1 MGLTWQMALIPAAGL
16 GSWLA
21 VGRVLGWLRRRAILD
36 RPNAR
41 SAHSVPV
48 PRGGGLGLMAA
59 LLPALAVLWLS
70 REPAS
75 WHAWGVSAGVLLLA
89 AISWVDDRRSLHALP
104 RLLAHG
110 LAALI
115 AVLALPA
122 DALIVQGLLPLWA
135 DRAFGLL
142 ALVYFINIFNFM
154 DGIDGISGVEAL
166 SVGVG
171 AAIVAWI
178 DALAGGPIE
187 GLILAAAA
195 LGWLAWN
202 WQPARLFLGDVGSVP
217 LGFLLGWLLL
227 RLAAE
232 GAWVAALAL
241 PAYYL
246 ADATLTLARR
256 VLRGEKPWEAHREHA
271 YQRATQRGLSH
282 AQVCRLIVACNAG
295 LVALAV
301 LGERVHW
308 AIGVFG
314 AAALALGFT
323 AWLRGKA

>member
-1 MGLTWQMALIPAAGL
+1 MLLIPAAGL
-16 GSWLA
+16 GCWLA
-21 VGRVLGWLRRRAILD
+21 VGRALRWLRQRAILD

-59 LLPALAVLWLS
+59 LLPALFVLWLS
-70 REPAS
+70 REPGS
-75 WHAWGVSAGVLLLA
+75 WNAYAVSAAALLLA
-89 AISWVDDRRSLHALP
+89 AISWRDDRRTLGALP
-104 RLLAHG
+104 RLVAHII
-110 LAALI
+110 AALV

-122 DALIVQGLLPLWA
+122 EALILQGLAPLWA
-135 DRAFGLL
+135 DRVFGLL
-142 ALVYFINIFNFM
+142 ALVYFLNIFNFM

-166 SVGVG
+166 SIGLG
-171 AAIVAWI
+171 AALLGWVALRA
-178 DALAGGPIE
+178 DPVE
-187 GLILAAAA
+187 GLVIAAVA
-195 LGWLAWN
+195 LGWLMWN
-202 WQPARLFLGDVGSVP
+202 WHPARLFLGDVGSVP

-256 VLRGEKPWEAHREHA
+256 TLRGDRPWEAHREHA

-282 AQVCRLIVACNAG
+282 AKVCRLILLCNAG
-295 LVALAV
+295 LIALAV
-301 LGERVHW
+301 AGEQAHW
-308 AIGVFG
+308 AIGLLG
-314 AAALALGFT
+314 AAALAVGFT
-323 AWLRGKA
+323 AWLRAATD